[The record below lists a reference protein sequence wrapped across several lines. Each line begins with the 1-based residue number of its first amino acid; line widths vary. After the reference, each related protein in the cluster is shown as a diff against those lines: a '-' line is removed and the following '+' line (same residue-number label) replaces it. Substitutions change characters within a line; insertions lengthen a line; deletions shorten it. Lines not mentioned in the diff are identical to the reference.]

1 MSMDAPGTANSA
13 SDLVVA
19 GDPMQP
25 ALNRL
30 LEDHQKYPE
39 IRYGIKL
46 GDKNIGWNGRFYTFP
61 YFLTF
66 LRKKWLRERILA
78 GA

>member
-1 MSMDAPGTANSA
+1 MDGATKS
-13 SDLVVA
+13 
-19 GDPMQP
+19 
-25 ALNRL
+25 LNRL

-46 GDKNIGWNGRFYTFP
+46 GNKNIGWNGRFYTFP

-66 LRKKWLRERILA
+66 LLKKWLRERILA